1 VKQYRS
7 IPKEIDTNVPIIAF
21 DKIDGSNIRVEWDK
35 KDGFSKFGSR
45 KKMLDEKSDNLL
57 NEAIELINKH
67 YAEKLTTI
75 FREQKYEQTT
85 CYFEFYGLNSAF
97 GQHQEDEEHFV
108 TLIDIEVYKKGFLL
122 ASHFVRLF
130 ERVGIPKILYEGL
143 PHEEFVTSVKNNT
156 LEGISA
162 EGVVCKS
169 DTLDKW
175 RMPIYFKIKTHKWLE
190 NLKTYCKGDEKLF
203 ELLS

>member
-1 VKQYRS
+1 MKQYRS
-7 IPKEIDTNVPIIAF
+7 IPKEIDRNVPIIAF

-35 KDGFSKFGSR
+35 KEGFNRFGSR
-45 KKMLDEKSDNLL
+45 KKLLNGSQDNLL
-57 NEAIELINKH
+57 NEAIALIHKH
-67 YAEKLTTI
+67 YGEKLTAI
-75 FREQKYEQTT
+75 FQEQKYQQTT
-85 CYFEFYGLNSAF
+85 CYFEFYGANSAF

-122 ASHFVRLF
+122 PSHFVRLF
-130 ERVGIPKILYEGL
+130 ESVGIPKILYEGTV
-143 PHEEFVTSVKNNT
+143 HQQFIESVKNKT
-156 LEGISA
+156 LEGISL

-175 RMPIYFKIKTHKWLE
+175 RMPIYFKIKTTGWLE
-190 NLKTYCKGDEKLF
+190 KLKTYCKGDEKLF